1 MKKMKKVIVDREGLR
16 ILPGDFVK
24 VEGLWEET
32 RMVLEALGHPEAF
45 VTDLSAVSDFACSFG
60 SNSLLAMARAAL
72 AKRASR
78 RLGVEVKG
86 DDLIVDIARRV
97 REKRPS

>member
-1 MKKMKKVIVDREGLR
+1 MKKAEGEITGRMGRKIEVAEDSQVRELGR
-16 ILPGDFVK
+16 EIG
-24 VEGLWEET
+24 
-32 RMVLEALGHPEAF
+32 MVLKALGHPEAL

-78 RLGVEVKG
+78 RLGVEVKV
-86 DDLIVDIARRV
+86 DDLIVDVARRV
-97 REKRPS
+97 REKAPR